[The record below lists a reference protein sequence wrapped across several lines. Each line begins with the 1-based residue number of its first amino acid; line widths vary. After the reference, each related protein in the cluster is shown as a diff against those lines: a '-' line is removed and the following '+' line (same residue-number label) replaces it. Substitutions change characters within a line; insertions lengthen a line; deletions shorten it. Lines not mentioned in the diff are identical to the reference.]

1 MASIQ
6 TLRLP
11 YWTLFSPLGWP
22 LLLRRQ
28 LGQAGIL
35 HADLILIHM
44 RKVALS
50 HKTTMS
56 FHTFSIKCAH
66 RIETARIIL
75 ISSSLRS
82 LPICSIFSCS
92 LASSGSASSMKRPLC
107 ASNSSVNTQVS
118 SMVKHT
124 HWAKQMMT
132 RATATKYENCSL
144 QQPLAF
150 MTSRSNCTDFQPLTV
165 WKPLKTVK
173 NHGFTGAIWHGISRL
188 EMELMRVRWQ
198 STKIVQLKQWG
209 TRQIK
214 CPVAFLGKGRTRRS
228 FFLKVSLGHD

>member
-6 TLRLP
+6 TLQLP
-11 YWTLFSPLGWP
+11 YWTLFSLLGWP

-56 FHTFSIKCAH
+56 FHTFSIKCVH

-92 LASSGSASSMKRPLC
+92 LASSGSASSMKRPPC

-144 QQPLAF
+144 QQP
-150 MTSRSNCTDFQPLTV
+150 TP
-165 WKPLKTVK
+165 
-173 NHGFTGAIWHGISRL
+173 
-188 EMELMRVRWQ
+188 
-198 STKIVQLKQWG
+198 
-209 TRQIK
+209 
-214 CPVAFLGKGRTRRS
+214 
-228 FFLKVSLGHD
+228 SLHDV